1 MQLRLHSHPSVP
13 ETGYQGGTR
22 SPGAIGAA
30 IAVHLIVAGA
40 VILMPP
46 QTFTPIEDWG
56 KFPTRNIPLPP
67 ETKPD
72 PPQKPQK
79 QEKNPVQE
87 TRPISHDP
95 FDLGKVEKGPE
106 IDTDTGGGT
115 ESSGGTKTLPPV
127 HIPILI
133 EAQPDPAYLPGF
145 QPEYPGAMVRAQ
157 KEGKVTVRVHISA
170 QGRVEAID
178 LIDASDPAFWR
189 ATRDQA
195 LRRWR
200 FRPATRD
207 GEPVPGERI
216 MTVRFRLSDLD

>member
-13 ETGYQGGTR
+13 KTGYQGGTW

-30 IAVHLIVAGA
+30 IAVHLIVAVA

-56 KFPTRNIPLPP
+56 KFPTRNIPQPP

-72 PPQKPQK
+72 PPTKPQK
-79 QEKNPVQE
+79 HKKNPVEE
-87 TRPISHDP
+87 TRPVAHDP
-95 FDLGKVEKGPE
+95 FDPGTVDKGPGLG
-106 IDTDTGGGT
+106 TDTGGDTEPSHGT
-115 ESSGGTKTLPPV
+115 EILPPV
-127 HIPILI
+127 HIPIWI
-133 EAQPDPAYLPGF
+133 EARPDPAYLPGF

-178 LIDASDPAFWR
+178 LIETSDPAFWQ
-189 ATRDQA
+189 ATREQA

-207 GEPVPGERI
+207 GEPVPSERV
-216 MTVRFRLSDLD
+216 MTVRFRLSDLG